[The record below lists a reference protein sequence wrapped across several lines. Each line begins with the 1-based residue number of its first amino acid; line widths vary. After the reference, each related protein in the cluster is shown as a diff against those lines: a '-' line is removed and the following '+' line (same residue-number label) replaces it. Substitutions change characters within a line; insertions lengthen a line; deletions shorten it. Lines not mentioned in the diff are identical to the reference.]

1 MESYTASF
9 VTPGLLAEEL
19 EPVAISWVGGRR
31 SRDVELSGLQEPA
44 WVRAACSSP
53 TWGDRENA
61 SFCRELGNTLWDV
74 LL

>member
-1 MESYTASF
+1 MWRAERLAGASL
-9 VTPGLLAEEL
+9 G
-19 EPVAISWVGGRR
+19 
-31 SRDVELSGLQEPA
+31 
-44 WVRAACSSP
+44 RAACSSP